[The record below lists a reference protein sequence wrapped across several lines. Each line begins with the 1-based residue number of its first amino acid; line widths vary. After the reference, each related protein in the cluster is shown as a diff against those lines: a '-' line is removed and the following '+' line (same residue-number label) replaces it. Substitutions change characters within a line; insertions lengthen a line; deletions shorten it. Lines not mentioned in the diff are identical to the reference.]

1 MSLTK
6 GTGIFQ
12 SLFFL
17 AKRKE
22 IKIPAIFQSLFS
34 PLIKK
39 ARFQSKQ
46 RKSCC
51 MHLGITELR
60 TKAKLVLSAQLA
72 LSQWKDVNP
81 RALLIDVCCFR
92 RRGEIAL
99 DLLKGHSKRFL
110 FTFAGM
116 LVTPKKWIFVN
127 ALKNHRKKIN
137 LSVIYYMY
145 IFPLKLALVKN
156 L

>member
-1 MSLTK
+1 
-6 GTGIFQ
+6 
-12 SLFFL
+12 
-17 AKRKE
+17 
-22 IKIPAIFQSLFS
+22 
-34 PLIKK
+34 
-39 ARFQSKQ
+39 
-46 RKSCC
+46 

-156 L
+156 LQPLRFFLSNSIKSGFWFIYHTKGVMVSRCVALIITFLPLSKCQ